1 MAGASVFGG
10 LLRLFAAV
18 AGWGKATI
26 KGFSVEPTVTGL
38 TRHAGMHQFAAAG
51 VILGSGLLVGFLLSR
66 VVFARLRRSG
76 LVSRWAVVRAAGGV
90 VVVASTS
97 IGAYGASLMLP
108 LTPGL
113 ASFVHEAVAVLLL
126 LCATVFGARLAAA
139 AVEHYALRSD
149 GSGMFGSIFLNITR
163 LVVFVV
169 GALVILQTLGISITP
184 LLTAL
189 GVGGLAVA
197 LALKDTLANLFSG
210 IHLIAAK
217 YIRGG
222 DYVRMDSGEEGYVVD
237 ITWRHTS
244 LRQLPDNLVL
254 VPNARLAA
262 AVLTNYH
269 EPQRGLQVSVQV
281 GVSYDSDLEVVERVT
296 VEVAREVMRDVPGGV
311 PDFEPWVWFHAFGSS
326 SIDFTVYLRASEFS
340 DQYPVRHA
348 FVKRLHDRYRREG
361 IEIPFPIQ
369 TLRWEEDGQAG
380 ALLPPQRGDRRTRTP

>member
-1 MAGASVFGG
+1 M
-10 LLRLFAAV
+10 
-18 AGWGKATI
+18 
-26 KGFSVEPTVTGL
+26 EPTVTGL

-51 VILGSGLLVGFLLSR
+51 VILGSGLLVGLLLSR
-66 VVFARLRRSG
+66 VVLARLRRSE
-76 LVSRWAVVRAAGGV
+76 LVSRWAGVGAAQGV
-90 VVVASTS
+90 VVIASTS
-97 IGAYGASLMLP
+97 IGAYAASLTLP
-108 LTPGL
+108 LTPAL
-113 ASFVHEAVAVLLL
+113 ANLVHDAVVVLLL
-126 LCATVFGARLAAA
+126 LCATVFAARLAAA
-139 AVEHYALRSD
+139 MVQHYALRSD
-149 GSGMFGSIFLNITR
+149 GSGMFGSIFLNIAR

-169 GALVILQTLGISITP
+169 GVLVILQTLGISITP

-237 ITWRHTS
+237 INWRHTS
-244 LRQLPDNLVL
+244 LRQLPDNLIL

-269 EPQRGLQVSVQV
+269 EPQRGLQVPIEV
-281 GVSYDSDLEVVERVT
+281 GVSYDSDLELVERVT
-296 VEVAREVMRDVPGGV
+296 VEVAREVMREVPGGD
-311 PDFEPWVWFHAFGSS
+311 PDFEPWMWFSAFGSS
-326 SIDFTVYLRASEFS
+326 SIDFTVYLRAAEFY

-348 FVKRLHDRYRREG
+348 FVKRLQARYRREG

-369 TLRWEEDGQAG
+369 TLRWEGDRGPA
-380 ALLPPQRGDRRTRTP
+380 ALLRPERDGRTTRPP

>member
-1 MAGASVFGG
+1 
-10 LLRLFAAV
+10 
-18 AGWGKATI
+18 
-26 KGFSVEPTVTGL
+26 
-38 TRHAGMHQFAAAG
+38 MHEFAAAG
-51 VILGSGLLVGFLLSR
+51 VVLGSGLLVGLLLSK
-66 VVFARLRRSG
+66 VVLARLRRSG
-76 LVSRWAVVRAAGGV
+76 PVSRWAVIRAAGGV

-97 IGAYGASLMLP
+97 VGAYAASLMLP
-108 LTPGL
+108 LTPGI
-113 ASFVHEAVAVLLL
+113 ASFVHQAIAVLLL
-126 LCATVFGARLAAA
+126 LCATVFAARLAAA
-139 AVEHYALRSD
+139 TVERYALRSD

-169 GALVILQTLGISITP
+169 GVLVILQTLGISITP

-197 LALKDTLANLFSG
+197 LALKDTLANLFAG

-254 VPNARLAA
+254 VPNARLAT

-269 EPQRGLQVSVQV
+269 EPQRGLRVSVPV
-281 GVSYDSDLEVVERVT
+281 AVSYRSDLEVVERVT
-296 VEVAREVMRDVPGGV
+296 VEVAREVMREVPGGD
-311 PDFEPWVWFHAFGSS
+311 PDFEPWGWFTAFGSS
-326 SIDFTVYLRASEFS
+326 SIDFTVYLRANEFS
-340 DQYPVRHA
+340 HQYPIRHE
-348 FVKRLHDRYRREG
+348 FVKRLHARYRQEG

-369 TLRWEEDGQAG
+369 TLRWEGDGQAG
-380 ALLPPQRGDRRTRTP
+380 DLLPPQRNDRRTRTP